1 MFNFKKKFGQNFLLN
16 KSVVDKITTTID
28 LKDFDVIEIG
38 PGMGFLTKELVK
50 KSKSVTAYEID
61 QELKDNLKKLESNNS
76 NLKIVFEDFFKS
88 EKTFTEKNILI
99 SNPPYN
105 LTSKILFYFLNSNM
119 KSAILMFQKE
129 IVDRIMADKSCKE
142 YNQVSVVF
150 EYACTKKRIVNISK
164 NDFMPKPK
172 VDSSVIYLL
181 KKIEKLDSDYIDFIY
196 LIFSQKRKTIINNIN
211 KVYPD
216 KVSAIKDYLIKNYK
230 NEKLRA
236 EELCERKIY
245 ELYKFLK
252 DES

>member
-1 MFNFKKKFGQNFLLN
+1 M
-16 KSVVDKITTTID
+16 
-28 LKDFDVIEIG
+28 
-38 PGMGFLTKELVK
+38 
-50 KSKSVTAYEID
+50 
-61 QELKDNLKKLESNNS
+61 
-76 NLKIVFEDFFKS
+76 
-88 EKTFTEKNILI
+88 KT
-99 SNPPYN
+99 
-105 LTSKILFYFLNSNM
+105 
-119 KSAILMFQKE
+119 AILMFQKE

-142 YNQVSVVF
+142 YNQLSVVF

>member
-105 LTSKILFYFLNSNM
+105 LTSKILFYFLRSNI
-119 KSAILMFQKE
+119 KKAILMFQK
-129 IVDRIMADKSCKE
+129 
-142 YNQVSVVF
+142 
-150 EYACTKKRIVNISK
+150 
-164 NDFMPKPK
+164 
-172 VDSSVIYLL
+172 
-181 KKIEKLDSDYIDFIY
+181 
-196 LIFSQKRKTIINNIN
+196 
-211 KVYPD
+211 
-216 KVSAIKDYLIKNYK
+216 
-230 NEKLRA
+230 
-236 EELCERKIY
+236 
-245 ELYKFLK
+245 
-252 DES
+252 